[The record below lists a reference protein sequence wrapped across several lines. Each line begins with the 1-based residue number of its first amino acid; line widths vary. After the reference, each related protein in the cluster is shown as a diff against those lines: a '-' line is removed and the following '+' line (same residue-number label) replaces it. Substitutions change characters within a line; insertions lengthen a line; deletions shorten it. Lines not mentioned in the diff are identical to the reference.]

1 MIPRTHTRVLKS
13 IPKVDLMINPMIDSK
28 IDSKIEPKLVLGN
41 NTNNVLRIVLPNNL
55 ENVPP

>member
-1 MIPRTHTRVLKS
+1 
-13 IPKVDLMINPMIDSK
+13 MINPMIDSK
-28 IDSKIEPKLVLGN
+28 IDSKIEPKIILGN